1 VVSNVKDNEDRVSLK
16 EAIIIV
22 LKRRLN
28 LKSLLFFALLISFNS
43 FAWFVYSNKV
53 ATGVDVHVKS
63 WNISFE
69 MDNEQLME
77 EVSFSVSEMYPGM
90 DDYRDEIR
98 IKNVGETDGKLT
110 YELLSIRIMDTEYV
124 VSDDGYTSEELLNSL
139 KNDYP
144 FTIDVGVTNSIVSHG
159 GGEEAFYFSV
169 VWPYESGDDES
180 DTEWGKKA
188 YDYYES
194 NPDGSI
200 IELKLRIT
208 ALQA

>member
-1 VVSNVKDNEDRVSLK
+1 MNDKSDNVSLGR
-16 EAIIIV
+16 AILIV

-28 LKSLLFFALLISFNS
+28 LRSLLFFALLISFNS
-43 FAWFVYSNKV
+43 FAWFIYTNKV

-69 MDNEQLME
+69 IDNEQLEE
-77 EVSFSVSEMYPGM
+77 EVSFSVSEMFPGM

-98 IKNVGETDGKLT
+98 IKNVGETDGKLN
-110 YELLSIRIMDTEYV
+110 YELLSVRILDTEYV
-124 VSDDGYTSEELLNSL
+124 VSDGGITSDELLNSL

-144 FTIDVGVTNSIVSHG
+144 FTIDIGVTNSIVSHG
-159 GGEEAFYFSV
+159 GGEEGFYFSV
-169 VWPYESGDDES
+169 VWPYESGDDVS

-188 YDYYES
+188 YDYYEK
-194 NPDGSI
+194 NPKGSV
-200 IELKLRIT
+200 IEIKLRII

>member
-1 VVSNVKDNEDRVSLK
+1 MKDNEDRVSLK

-194 NPDGSI
+194 NSDGSI

>member
-1 VVSNVKDNEDRVSLK
+1 MKDNEDRVSLK

-98 IKNVGETDGKLT
+98 IKNVGETDGKLM
-110 YELLSIRIMDTEYV
+110 YELLSIRIMDDEYV
-124 VSDDGYTSEELLNSL
+124 VSDDGYTSEELINSL

-144 FTIDVGVTNSIVSHG
+144 FTIEIGVTNELVSHG

-169 VWPYESGDDES
+169 IWPYESGDDVS

-188 YDYYES
+188 YDFYEA
-194 NPDGSI
+194 NPDSSI

>member
-1 VVSNVKDNEDRVSLK
+1 MDDKNDNVSLGR
-16 EAIIIV
+16 AILIV

-28 LKSLLFFALLISFNS
+28 LRSLLFFALLISFNS
-43 FAWFVYSNKV
+43 FAWFIYTNKV

-69 MDNEQLME
+69 IDNEQLEE
-77 EVSFSVSEMYPGM
+77 EVSFSVDEMYPGM

-98 IKNVGETDGKLT
+98 IKNVGETDGKLN
-110 YELLSIRIMDTEYV
+110 YELLSVRILDTEYV
-124 VSDDGYTSEELLNSL
+124 VSDDGITSDELLNSL

-144 FTIDVGVTNSIVSHG
+144 FTIDIGVTNPIVSHG
-159 GGEEAFYFSV
+159 GGEEGFYFSV

-188 YDYYES
+188 YDYYEK
-194 NPDGSI
+194 NPKGSV
-200 IELKLRIT
+200 IELKLRII

>member
-1 VVSNVKDNEDRVSLK
+1 MVSNVKDNEDRVSLK

>member
-1 VVSNVKDNEDRVSLK
+1 MNDKNDNVSLGR
-16 EAIIIV
+16 AILIV

-28 LKSLLFFALLISFNS
+28 LRSLLFFALLISFNS
-43 FAWFVYSNKV
+43 FAWFIYTNKV

-69 MDNEQLME
+69 IDNEQLEE
-77 EVSFSVSEMYPGM
+77 EVSFSVDEMYPGM

-98 IKNVGETDGKLT
+98 IKNVGETDGKLS
-110 YELLSIRIMDTEYV
+110 YELLSVRILDTVYV
-124 VSDDGYTSEELLNSL
+124 VSDDGITSDELLNSL

-144 FTIDVGVTNSIVSHG
+144 FTIDIGVTNPIVSHG
-159 GGEEAFYFSV
+159 GGEEGFYFSV

-188 YDYYES
+188 YDYYEK
-194 NPDGSI
+194 NPKGSV
-200 IELKLRIT
+200 IELKLRII

>member
-1 VVSNVKDNEDRVSLK
+1 VKDNEDRVSLK

-194 NPDGSI
+194 NSDGSI

>member
-1 VVSNVKDNEDRVSLK
+1 MVSNVDDKNDNVSLGR
-16 EAIIIV
+16 AILIV

-28 LKSLLFFALLISFNS
+28 LRSLLFFALLISFNS
-43 FAWFVYSNKV
+43 FAWFIYTNKV

-69 MDNEQLME
+69 IDNEQLEE
-77 EVSFSVSEMYPGM
+77 EVSFSVDEMYPGM

-98 IKNVGETDGKLT
+98 IKNVGETDGKLN
-110 YELLSIRIMDTEYV
+110 YELLSVRILDTEYV
-124 VSDDGYTSEELLNSL
+124 VSDDGITSDELLNSL

-144 FTIDVGVTNSIVSHG
+144 FTIDIGVTNPIVSHG
-159 GGEEAFYFSV
+159 GGEEGFYFSV

-188 YDYYES
+188 YDYYEK
-194 NPDGSI
+194 NPKGSV
-200 IELKLRIT
+200 IELKLRII

>member
-1 VVSNVKDNEDRVSLK
+1 MDDKNDNVSLGR
-16 EAIIIV
+16 AILIV

-28 LKSLLFFALLISFNS
+28 LRSLLFFALLISFNS
-43 FAWFVYSNKV
+43 FAWFIYTNKV

-69 MDNEQLME
+69 IDNEQLEE
-77 EVSFSVSEMYPGM
+77 EVSFSVDEMYPGM

-98 IKNVGETDGKLT
+98 IKNVGETDGKLN
-110 YELLSIRIMDTEYV
+110 YELLSVRILDTEYV
-124 VSDDGYTSEELLNSL
+124 VSDDGITSDELLNSL

-144 FTIDVGVTNSIVSHG
+144 FTIDIGVTNPIVSHG
-159 GGEEAFYFSV
+159 GGEEGFYFSV

-180 DTEWGKKA
+180 NTEWGKKA
-188 YDYYES
+188 YDYYEK
-194 NPDGSI
+194 NPKGSV
-200 IELKLRIT
+200 IELKLRII

>member
-1 VVSNVKDNEDRVSLK
+1 MKDNEDRVSLK

>member
-1 VVSNVKDNEDRVSLK
+1 MKDNEDRVSLK

-98 IKNVGETDGKLT
+98 IKNVGETDGKLM
-110 YELLSIRIMDTEYV
+110 YELLSIRIMDDEYV
-124 VSDDGYTSEELLNSL
+124 VSDDGYTGEELINSL
-139 KNDYP
+139 INDYP
-144 FTIDVGVTNSIVSHG
+144 FTIEIGVTNELVSHG

-169 VWPYESGDDES
+169 IWPYESGDDAS

-188 YDYYES
+188 YDYYEA

>member
-1 VVSNVKDNEDRVSLK
+1 MKDNEDRVSLK

-144 FTIDVGVTNSIVSHG
+144 FTIDVAADSC
-159 GGEEAFYFSV
+159 F
-169 VWPYESGDDES
+169 DD
-180 DTEWGKKA
+180 T
-188 YDYYES
+188 
-194 NPDGSI
+194 
-200 IELKLRIT
+200 R
-208 ALQA
+208 

>member
-1 VVSNVKDNEDRVSLK
+1 MNDKNDNVSLGR
-16 EAIIIV
+16 AILIV

-28 LKSLLFFALLISFNS
+28 LRSLLFFALLISFNS
-43 FAWFVYSNKV
+43 FAWFIYTNKV

-69 MDNEQLME
+69 MDNEQLEE
-77 EVSFSVSEMYPGM
+77 EVSFSVDEMYPGM

-98 IKNVGETDGKLT
+98 IKNIGETDGKLS
-110 YELLSIRIMDTEYV
+110 YELLSVRILDTEYV
-124 VSDDGYTSEELLNSL
+124 VSDDGITSDELLNSL

-144 FTIDVGVTNSIVSHG
+144 FTIDIGVTNPIVSHG
-159 GGEEAFYFSV
+159 GGEEGFYFSV

-188 YDYYES
+188 YDYYEK
-194 NPDGSI
+194 NPNGSV
-200 IELKLRIT
+200 IELKLRII